1 MFGFCYLKISKFFV
15 NIFYVDYHAFD
26 RNGGIASMNLPQV
39 AVDGLSMGLVVMHV
53 SALLQDNKPFLP
65 KVRHDLFLSN
75 FLGDLERKKQ
85 IWLLRNTHC
94 ISSSLLL
101 SHLWPIPMNTF
112 HMHLYVS

>member
-1 MFGFCYLKISKFFV
+1 MNKLFVDIYDVRHHIFGLNDGIFSK
-15 NIFYVDYHAFD
+15 
-26 RNGGIASMNLPQV
+26 NLPQV
-39 AVDGLSMGLVVMHV
+39 PVDGLSMGLVVMHV
-53 SALLQDNKPFLP
+53 SALLQDNKQFLP

-75 FLGDLERKKQ
+75 LLGDLERKKQ